1 MRGQKYDAYTETESR
16 LKYAA
21 GSSGI
26 TRPYTG
32 LFCPTCTVVFCD
44 VPSEQLQNCKA
55 SRVKR
60 HIDSE
65 HTWISL
71 REDATETVDELD
83 GLRTENERL
92 KRKNANLKRKL
103 ACCEGECKGLK
114 TLLCE
119 YDRVSVPRSLLKRV
133 MLLVHPDK
141 VKCNSV
147 ASEVNE
153 ILNAMR
159 TM

>member
-1 MRGQKYDAYTETESR
+1 MRGHKYDVYKETESR
-16 LKYAA
+16 LKYTP
-21 GSSGI
+21 GCSGV

-44 VPSEQLQNCKA
+44 VPTEQVTNCKA

-60 HIDSE
+60 HLDSG
-65 HTWISL
+65 HTWTSV
-71 REDATETVDELD
+71 REDAFETASELD

-92 KRKNANLKRKL
+92 NRKNTNLKRKL
-103 ACCEGECKGLK
+103 ACCEEECKGLK

-119 YDRVSVPRSLLKRV
+119 NDRVSVPRSLLKRV